1 MDQRSEESVNDGV
14 QQRLQAYCVQLF
26 ADRQVRVGRVA
37 RVGAGWETE
46 IYSFD
51 VESRPA
57 AQVRREG
64 LIVRLYPGDGAS
76 AKAAHEFQ
84 GMRQLH
90 DSGYPVPRV
99 FALEGDSAPLGRP
112 FILMERIDGEIMWP
126 LLISSTGG
134 HQQQLLTLFC
144 ELFLWLHR
152 LDWRPFVD
160 DAERYEREGPSY
172 AFVDGCLSDASAA
185 FARFPLPGFDRLLG
199 WLQEQRHLL
208 PCSQPSVVHGDF
220 HPYNILL
227 RGDGSPAVIDWSGLR
242 VTDARF
248 DLAWTLLLTSTYA
261 GAGWRDLILHEYERL
276 AGAKMAQIER
286 FEAFACARRLFEV
299 TASLSEGAERFGMRP
314 EAVAMMQQQKEPLKR
329 VYDLLL
335 ARTGLRLAAVETVL
349 ASPPLAPGTI
359 SAV

>member
-1 MDQRSEESVNDGV
+1 MNNGM
-14 QQRLQAYCVQLF
+14 QQRLQAYCVQVLP
-26 ADRQVRVGRVA
+26 DRQVRVGSLA
-37 RVGAGWETE
+37 RIGTGWETE

-57 AQVRREG
+57 ARDRREG

-126 LLISSTGG
+126 LLISSTGE
-134 HQQQLLTLFC
+134 QQRRLLTLFC
-144 ELFLWLHR
+144 QLLVRLHR
-152 LDWRPFVD
+152 LDWRPFVG
-160 DAERYEREGPSY
+160 DAAHYERARPSY
-172 AFVDGCLSDASAA
+172 AFVDDWLSDASTA
-185 FARFPLPGFDRLLG
+185 FAHFPLPGFDRLLG
-199 WLQEQRHLL
+199 WLQEQRDLL
-208 PCSQPSVVHGDF
+208 PCPEPSVVHGDF

-248 DLAWTLLLTSTYA
+248 DLAWTLVLTSAYV
-261 GAGWRDLILHEYERL
+261 GVGWRESILHEYERL
-276 AGAKMAQIER
+276 AGAKVAQIER

-335 ARTGLRLAAVETVL
+335 ARTGVRLAAVETVL
-349 ASPPLAPGTI
+349 ASPPLAPGTTP
-359 SAV
+359 AV